1 MRTALTVLLLVL
13 PSAVLAQI
21 PPPGTQPRHKS
32 SILWDLR
39 ATAGASAQ
47 NLRDITGQDWTFGAT
62 LGVAGGVIYR
72 GRPSAGLTARA
83 ALDLSFPDVPSL
95 VTFGFGFALFPVASS
110 SSFIRVT
117 AGPSVLLGSVV
128 EVGVGFE
135 ADTQLRIGDKLSLAL
150 GLGGVFR
157 RRDSPFAEIWIARA
171 TVGLAYEL

>member
-21 PPPGTQPRHKS
+21 PPPGAPLKHKS

-39 ATAGASAQ
+39 ATAGATAQ
-47 NLRDITGQDWTFGAT
+47 SLRDISGHDWNYGAT
-62 LGVAGGVIYR
+62 LGLAGGVIYR

-95 VTFGFGFALFPVASS
+95 VTFGFGFALFPVATSPN
-110 SSFIRVT
+110 FIRVT

-135 ADTQLRIGDKLSLAL
+135 ADTQLRLGDKLSLAL

-157 RRDSPFAEIWIARA
+157 RRDAPFAELWLARA